1 MLAVKLLQIQ
11 TIKDQVIGFEQ
22 VGISKGILEREEKR
36 WDLELNIRCQVWWR
50 MLVPLGQWRVLIGDR
65 GWEEGGVVPSVQWL
79 AWARAVGCSCGRT
92 ALLLEQPGLSI
103 VCRTCSLRPLYNPLR
118 FLCSQPS
125 HLQIAFLKTQILL
138 ILPYCL
144 SLAVTQFD
152 KYSSSSQPL
161 HPHDHR
167 LTPSWPPFL
176 PDELTLSLW

>member
-1 MLAVKLLQIQ
+1 MNSP
-11 TIKDQVIGFEQ
+11 T
-22 VGISKGILEREEKR
+22 
-36 WDLELNIRCQVWWR
+36 
-50 MLVPLGQWRVLIGDR
+50 
-65 GWEEGGVVPSVQWL
+65 PSVQWL

-103 VCRTCSLRPLYNPLR
+103 VWLPTHLGCRSCSLRSLYNPLR

-138 ILPYCL
+138 ILPYSL

-161 HPHDHR
+161 HPRGHR

-176 PDELTLSLW
+176 PDELTRSLWVILPLIHQYISVKTIFKIVNQIMTISCLRLLDDDPELFKI